1 MKKGFTLAEVLI
13 TLGIIGIVAAM
24 TLPALIN
31 HYKKR
36 ETVEK
41 LKASY
46 SILNNALESAKV
58 DYGTDIKNWNLYPYD
73 DPIQNADYF
82 AEHYLLPYLKVVKD
96 CKESTENKCGFLETP
111 LNNFS
116 LTSFRTGR
124 SFVLAN
130 GAFIVVYMDQRDNEK
145 NWSIFIKININGV
158 NSRTTIVGRD
168 IFVLQLGGARMKQNW
183 NKLYPYAYSIGFDRD
198 DYKTMDGTGCNK
210 NGNGSTCFSLILH
223 DGWQIKDDYPWK

>member
-58 DYGTDIKNWNLYPYD
+58 DYGTDIKNWNLSPYD

-96 CKESTENKCGFLETP
+96 CKESTENKCGFLETA
-111 LNNFS
+111 LNKLS

-130 GAFIVVYMDQRDNEK
+130 GAFIVVYTQKDNENK
-145 NWSIFIKININGV
+145 RNNIYIKININGV

-183 NKLYPYAYSIGFDRD
+183 NKLYPYAYSIGSERD
-198 DYKTMDGTGCNK
+198 VYKTMDGTGCNK
-210 NGNGSTCFSLILH
+210 NGNGSTCFSLIIH
-223 DGWQIKDDYPWK
+223 DGWEIKDDYPWK